1 MICPELVCPYIEM
14 SQKPLSILQIA
25 SARDNSEHQT
35 RSPDTVNLDKQP
47 TAINVRGMKN
57 MGFSI
62 TEFIKDYQF

>member
-1 MICPELVCPYIEM
+1 M
-14 SQKPLSILQIA
+14 QTLQIA